1 MCILR
6 AGLEL
11 PAGRALL
18 WGSTATCVPKL
29 WTICPEIISWK
40 TPRIEDTAHRVAA
53 AVVHIIMI
61 LPQPA
66 EHPWHPPVPVLGSTA
81 QELTLLH
88 PCSIPACTDI
98 SVFFKVSTP
107 EPQVQGVL

>member
-1 MCILR
+1 MCILW
-6 AGLEL
+6 AGPEL

-18 WGSTATCVPKL
+18 WGYIATSVPKL
-29 WTICPEIISWK
+29 WGICPEIVSWQ
-40 TPRIEDTAHRVAA
+40 TPRIEDTAHRVVA
-53 AVVHIIMI
+53 AVIHIIMI

-66 EHPWHPPVPVLGSTA
+66 KYPLRPPVPALGFMA

-107 EPQVQGVL
+107 EPKVQGVL